1 MVGPNGLEPS
11 TSRLSGV
18 RSNHLSYGP
27 IYLSTFKTKK
37 KQYIEKYIEQ
47 GKTSIRKY
55 STSLKQKQLKP
66 KENS

>member
-1 MVGPNGLEPS
+1 V
-11 TSRLSGV
+11 
-18 RSNHLSYGP
+18 
-27 IYLSTFKTKK
+27 KQTKK